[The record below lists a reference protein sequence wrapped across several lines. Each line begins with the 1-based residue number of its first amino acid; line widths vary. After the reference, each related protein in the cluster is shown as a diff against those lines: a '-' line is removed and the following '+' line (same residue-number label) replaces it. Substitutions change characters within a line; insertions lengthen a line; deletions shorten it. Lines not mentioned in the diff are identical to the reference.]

1 MAVKYAVH
9 VCDVCG
15 GEGHVELAN
24 SLTVPPAEWI
34 SIEPCRRWR
43 DKKVACS
50 WDCVAALAADAL
62 SIRVSED

>member
-24 SLTVPPAEWI
+24 SPTVPPAEWI
-34 SIEPCRRWR
+34 SIR
-43 DKKVACS
+43 
-50 WDCVAALAADAL
+50 AL
-62 SIRVSED
+62 SSVEGQEGGVLVGLRCCSRRRRPLDPCV